1 MEIRAYFATPKA
13 TQNFDF
19 TTPSRAAP
27 QNFEKEN
34 HNRVIVLCLSGHLFL
49 VSFYFASRSSA
60 EKFAFSKFCGV
71 EDVAK
76 SEFCAAQRH
85 EYILEGSLL
94 FVYLFCILLWSN
106 PVRYSIIHRIDGVM
120 AKTSI
125 VYFITYT
132 ISCKKMETI
141 TLYSY
146 YVVVSGIIINAYLS
160 NYYSNKE
167 WCSREHIY
175 YHALLHIFC
184 FIGSLY
190 AF

>member
-1 MEIRAYFATPKA
+1 MTKIFGVEDVEKYIHK
-13 TQNFDF
+13 
-19 TTPSRAAP
+19 
-27 QNFEKEN
+27 KEN
-34 HNRVIVLCLSGHLFL
+34 YNRGIILCITGQLFIVS
-49 VSFYFASRSSA
+49 
-60 EKFAFSKFCGV
+60 FSKFCGV
-71 EDVAK
+71 EDAVKCIVLGKNA
-76 SEFCAAQRH
+76 H
-85 EYILEGSLL
+85 ECILGSSLL
-94 FVYLFCILLWSN
+94 FVYLFCMLLWSN
-106 PVRYSIIHRIDGVM
+106 PIRYSIIHRIDGVM

-132 ISCKKMETI
+132 IACKKMESI

-146 YVVVSGIIINAYLS
+146 YMVVSGIIINAYLS

-167 WCSREHIY
+167 WFSREHIY